1 MHRLLERQIRRQFG
15 KDFAPDEA
23 LQGFLDIV
31 DSYYKEVDKEQHM
44 LHNVLMMNTSELN
57 AVNEKI
63 RVQNA
68 EMTRSLLDTLS
79 DGVYAT
85 DLQGSLTFMNAAAEK
100 VLGWQE
106 SELIG
111 RSVQETVV
119 YRMEDVVS
127 VMQAPQVQVL
137 IDGQACDGM
146 GYVVTRDGH
155 TIPVEFRARP
165 IVSEGKVGGALVSFQ
180 DISLRHEAEHNLRV
194 AYDQVRETMGELEF
208 QKYALDQHNAV
219 SITDSHGAIIYANS
233 KFRELSGY
241 EEGEL
246 LGRNHSLLNSGY
258 HPSAFFDE
266 LWRTIRRGE
275 NWHGEI
281 KNRSKSAKLYWVDA
295 TLVPFMDEQGS
306 PSRYVSILTDISARK
321 DMDARIE
328 EQRAFYEHISETL
341 GEGLYVQD
349 ADGRCVYMNSEAER
363 LLGWSRNEFLGMP
376 VHNTIHTHSGEGQH
390 VRGRD
395 CRIMQRV
402 KEEGSTRS
410 DDQVFTRKDGSVFPV
425 EVSAQAVLRDGKVDG
440 LVVAFQDISER
451 KKNELFIRLT
461 QERLNLSLDGSNLAL
476 WDWDI
481 SADRVFLSD
490 RWALM
495 IGEER
500 QEMTLS
506 SEQLFRRVHHDDM
519 RMLGEQLEA
528 VFKGKSEFYSVE
540 FRIENNR
547 GGWTWIHTHGKVV
560 ERDANGRATRMTGT
574 NADVTERKLSEEQ
587 LLKSETKLRTLYES
601 SSDAVML
608 LDDSGFIDCNPAA
621 LSMFGCATR
630 AVLCAQKPASLSPTI
645 QPGGPDNP
653 EGIDSNSLLKLHLGV
668 ARESGEHRYEW
679 QYSRLDNG
687 YTFDADVLLNAFE
700 LDGQQ
705 VLQATVRDIT
715 ERKKV
720 EVAIL
725 QAKEAAEQASQIK
738 SDFLSNMSH
747 EIRTPMNGII
757 GMTELAL
764 DTELNGEQREYLSL
778 VKSSADSLLH
788 IINDILDFSKIESG
802 KMSIELIDFS
812 LEQLMRDTMKSLA
825 VRAHQK
831 DLELLLHV
839 APDAPRRLIGDPGR
853 LRQVIVNLVGNA
865 IKFTE
870 QGEVEVEVK
879 MLASKS
885 PGHADM
891 RFSVRD
897 TGIGIPREKFKS
909 IFESFSQA
917 DTSTTRRFGGT
928 GLGLTI
934 SAQLIELMG
943 SHIELDSVVGEGSV
957 FHFTLSMEVVS
968 ADPAADYQQTGR
980 IVGMPVLVADDNATN
995 RRLLEEMLR
1004 NWKMAPTVVADGVMA
1019 LAEMERAALAGR
1031 PYPLALLDVQMPGMD
1046 GFELAERIRQHPEYA
1061 GATVMMLTSEGQ
1073 RGHAARCKELGVSSY
1088 LMKPVSQSELLDS
1101 IMTALGIPQQQ
1112 ANTLITKHSLR
1123 ESRRKLHLLLAED
1136 NKVNQTLAIRLL
1148 EKLGHSVTLAN
1159 NGVEAL
1165 QRWQSG
1171 THFDAILMDVDMP
1184 EMNGYEATEHI
1195 RQQEAQTGGHI
1206 RIVAM
1211 TAHAM
1216 QGAREECLSHGMDG
1230 YLTKP
1235 IDTELLWRELD
1246 ELAQSTEGK
1255 EAVIAP
1261 KKKLAVANFAK
1272 ARELMDD
1279 SRELFEEIVALF
1291 KTDALPHLQA
1301 VHDGLA
1307 SGDANAV
1314 KHGAHALK
1322 GMVSIFA
1329 AERTMAA
1336 AQQVESNAGVEGCAQ
1351 LVPELDEAMQELQ
1364 ATIAAYRW

>member
-1 MHRLLERQIRRQFG
+1 M
-15 KDFAPDEA
+15 
-23 LQGFLDIV
+23 
-31 DSYYKEVDKEQHM
+31 
-44 LHNVLMMNTSELN
+44 
-57 AVNEKI
+57 
-63 RVQNA
+63 
-68 EMTRSLLDTLS
+68 
-79 DGVYAT
+79 
-85 DLQGSLTFMNAAAEK
+85 
-100 VLGWQE
+100 
-106 SELIG
+106 
-111 RSVQETVV
+111 
-119 YRMEDVVS
+119 
-127 VMQAPQVQVL
+127 
-137 IDGQACDGM
+137 
-146 GYVVTRDGH
+146 
-155 TIPVEFRARP
+155 
-165 IVSEGKVGGALVSFQ
+165 
-180 DISLRHEAEHNLRV
+180 
-194 AYDQVRETMGELEF
+194 
-208 QKYALDQHNAV
+208 
-219 SITDSHGAIIYANS
+219 
-233 KFRELSGY
+233 
-241 EEGEL
+241 
-246 LGRNHSLLNSGY
+246 
-258 HPSAFFDE
+258 
-266 LWRTIRRGE
+266 
-275 NWHGEI
+275 
-281 KNRSKSAKLYWVDA
+281 
-295 TLVPFMDEQGS
+295 VPFMDEQGR
-306 PSRYVSILTDISARK
+306 PSRYVSIISDITARK

-349 ADGRCVYMNSEAER
+349 VDGLCIYMNSEAER
-363 LLGWSRNEFLGMP
+363 LLGWSRTEFLGMP
-376 VHNTIHTHSGEGQH
+376 VHNTIHTRSADGLQ
-390 VRGRD
+390 VKGRD

-410 DDQVFTRKDGSVFPV
+410 DDQVFIRKDGSVFPV
-425 EVSAQAVLRDGKVDG
+425 EVSAQAVLRDGKADG

-481 SADRVFLSD
+481 STDRVYLSD

-495 IGEER
+495 VGDER
-500 QEMTLS
+500 QEMILS
-506 SEQLFRRVHHDDM
+506 SAQLFQRAHPDDM
-519 RMLGEQLEA
+519 RMLGESLEA
-528 VFKGKSEFYSVE
+528 VLKGKSEFYSVE
-540 FRIENNR
+540 FRVAHSS

-574 NADVTERKLSEEQ
+574 NADVTERKQGEEQ

-608 LDDSGFIDCNPAA
+608 LDESGFIDCNPAA
-621 LSMFGCATR
+621 LSMFGCATHEEF
-630 AVLCAQKPASLSPTI
+630 CTQTPSSISPSR

-653 EGIDSNSLLKLHLGV
+653 EGIDSASLSAMHIGI
-668 ARESGEHRYEW
+668 AREIGSHRFEW
-679 QYSRLDNG
+679 LHKRMDDGS
-687 YTFDADVLLNAFE
+687 TFDADVLLNAFE
-700 LDGQQ
+700 LEGKQY
-705 VLQATVRDIT
+705 LQATVRDIT
-715 ERKKV
+715 ERKQI
-720 EVAIL
+720 EATIL
-725 QAKEAAEQASQIK
+725 QAKTAAEQASQIK

-764 DTELNGEQREYLSL
+764 DTELNAEQREYLSL

-839 APDAPRRLIGDPGR
+839 APDAPRRLVGDPGR

-870 QGEVEVEVK
+870 QGEVEVEVQ
-879 MLASKS
+879 MFPSKS
-885 PGHADM
+885 PGHAAM

-917 DTSTTRRFGGT
+917 DSSTTRRFGGT

-957 FHFTLSMEVVS
+957 FHFTLDMEVVS
-968 ADPAADYQQTGR
+968 ADPAEEYQQTGR
-980 IVGMPVLVADDNATN
+980 IAGMPVLVADDNATN

-1004 NWKMAPTVVADGVMA
+1004 NWKLVPTVVADGVLA
-1019 LAEMERAALAGR
+1019 LVELERAAQAGK

-1046 GFELAERIRQHPEYA
+1046 GFELAERIRLHPEYA

-1073 RGHAARCKELGVSSY
+1073 RGHAARCKELGVASY

-1112 ANTLITKHSLR
+1112 SNTLITKHSLR

-1159 NGVEAL
+1159 NGIEAL

-1195 RQQEAQTGGHI
+1195 RQQEAQSGGHI

-1216 QGAREECLSHGMDG
+1216 QGAREECLAHGMDG

-1255 EAVIAP
+1255 ETVIAP

-1279 SRELFEEIVALF
+1279 SRELFEEIVSLF
-1291 KTDALPHLQA
+1291 KTDAPPHLQA

-1314 KHGAHALK
+1314 KHGAHAIK

-1336 AQQVESNAGVEGCAQ
+1336 AQQVESNAGVEGCEQ
-1351 LVPELDEAMQELQ
+1351 FVPELDEALQELQ
-1364 ATIAAYRW
+1364 AAIEAYQW